1 VRKASSAVTGSNQ
14 STESA
19 EVPSTIKIV
28 FARGDVARAAAQLKH
43 LFVDQQVEV
52 QLVGWKHTKFSPG
65 CEGNASVDIP
75 GGARPFRAATPELLK
90 HYHMEL
96 LVDTNVQLCRNCI
109 DRLRFMDP
117 EEQAQD
123 TENHRA
129 ELIARHGAEL
139 LPANVLIA
147 MASLITLLY
156 WLQGAAKK
164 LVWCAPHAKP
174 HAGANRILISCP

>member
-1 VRKASSAVTGSNQ
+1 MPT
-14 STESA
+14 
-19 EVPSTIKIV
+19 TIKIV

-43 LFVDQQVEV
+43 LFVDQQVQVE
-52 QLVGWKHTKFSPG
+52 LVGWKHTKFSPG
-65 CEGNASVDIP
+65 CEGNASVDVP
-75 GGARPFRAATPELLK
+75 GDARPFRAATPELLK

-96 LVDTNVQLCRNCI
+96 LVDTNVQLCKNCI
-109 DRLRFMDP
+109 DRLRFMDA

-123 TENHRA
+123 TENHRV
-129 ELIARHGAEL
+129 ELIAKHGVEL

-164 LVWCAPHAKP
+164 LIWCAAHAAPRPCKS
-174 HAGANRILISCP
+174 HFSCP